1 MRTEVAQIQG
11 GNNDGR
17 PTSPSRAA
25 AQSSSASIACSAAV
39 PAAKLK
45 APVREEAG
53 GCSVTS
59 TTSSL
64 PTSSRAI
71 SSYRRG
77 SLQSPG
83 ALPLTSEVG
92 LGRSIEGARGT
103 NRGGVL
109 CASHT
114 AS

>member
-1 MRTEVAQIQG
+1 MVHRRRSLSTPPALPL
-11 GNNDGR
+11 GR
-17 PTSPSRAA
+17 RNR
-25 AQSSSASIACSAAV
+25 AAV

-53 GCSVTS
+53 GCSATS
-59 TTSSL
+59 ATSSL
-64 PTSSRAI
+64 STSSRAI

-83 ALPLTSEVG
+83 ASALSSKEG
-92 LGRSIEGARGT
+92 LGRSIQGARGT

-109 CASHT
+109 CLCASPT
-114 AS
+114 AF